1 MKKHCRI
8 DDMLGEAVRDRL
20 HDNRMAEISEDRED
34 FLYSQLVW
42 RLVRDAVYKLLLREL
57 RNDY

>member
-1 MKKHCRI
+1 MKKRCRI
-8 DDMLGEAVRDRL
+8 NDMLGVTVRDRL